1 MRSLVKVRNL
11 SADVEL
17 ESEGR
22 REMLA
27 SDEFSQRAWEVGGK
41 QSWGEISDFP
51 LGSWLISYLCSVQVI
66 LTGEQELREWAK
78 KMECFETRRERE
90 FSSGLWKVLA

>member
-1 MRSLVKVRNL
+1 MRNL

-22 REMLA
+22 REMLV

-66 LTGEQELREWAK
+66 PTGE
-78 KMECFETRRERE
+78 
-90 FSSGLWKVLA
+90 